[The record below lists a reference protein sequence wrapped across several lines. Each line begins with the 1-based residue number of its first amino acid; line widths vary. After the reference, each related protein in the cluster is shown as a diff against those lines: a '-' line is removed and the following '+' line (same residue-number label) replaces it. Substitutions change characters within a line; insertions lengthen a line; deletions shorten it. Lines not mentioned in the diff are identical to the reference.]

1 MLDTSVLINFLA
13 IDQADLLAD
22 HPDYRFLI
30 TDHVRVEVTEFYPEQ
45 FDRLQKLLR
54 QHAFEQIRVD
64 TPEEL
69 EIFSRLIA
77 GRRLGAGESAAV
89 AAAIHRGHAL
99 AIDDARATRLLLSLS
114 PQTHVETTQSLI
126 VRLIRKGMLTV
137 KQADCFKHEWETV
150 HRFRLRFR
158 SFSELL

>member
-1 MLDTSVLINFLA
+1 MKSKTLPAAVLDTSVLINFLA

-89 AAAIHRGHAL
+89 AAAIHRGHE
-99 AIDDARATRLLLSLS
+99 IGRA
-114 PQTHVETTQSLI
+114 HV
-126 VRLIRKGMLTV
+126 
-137 KQADCFKHEWETV
+137 
-150 HRFRLRFR
+150 
-158 SFSELL
+158 